1 MPPEGKLEASG
12 SPRTSSL
19 PLNSATAE
27 PASVGTRNESC
38 FSAVSPV
45 IGWNQWVKWVAPVLH
60 GPLPHRGG
68 DDVGDRRVERG
79 TLLDRVPQSPCRC
92 SPAAAPS

>member
-19 PLNSATAE
+19 PLNSAIAA
-27 PASVGTRNESC
+27 PPSVGARNESC

-45 IGWNQWVKWVAPVLH
+45 IGWNQWVKWVAPCSMAHSRIVAATTSAIDASSGAPFLIVLRSA
-60 GPLPHRGG
+60 L
-68 DDVGDRRVERG
+68 
-79 TLLDRVPQSPCRC
+79 
-92 SPAAAPS
+92 